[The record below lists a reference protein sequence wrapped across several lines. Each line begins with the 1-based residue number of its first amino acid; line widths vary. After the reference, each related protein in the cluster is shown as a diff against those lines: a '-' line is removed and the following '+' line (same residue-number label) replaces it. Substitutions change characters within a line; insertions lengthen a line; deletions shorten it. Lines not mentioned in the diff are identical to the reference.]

1 MAKQIK
7 PIVCDELEIPSVDQR
22 ILEDGEF
29 KVQVFGRGVAW
40 LDTDTH
46 DSLAE
51 ANTFVEVIEN

>member
-1 MAKQIK
+1 MVKLIK
-7 PIVCDELEIPSVDQR
+7 PTVRGELEIPFVDQR

-29 KVQVFGRGVAW
+29 KVQVFGRGVSW

-51 ANTFVEVIEN
+51 ANTFVEVIEK